1 MTATVLKEEPMRI
14 ANLAGR
20 AVLLVPNGA
29 IDIHKAS
36 GGALGPDPGSI
47 FERWDDLRPQLADLT
62 GEPVPYAETDLL
74 APVPSPRQIF
84 AIGINYAEHAA
95 EAELTAPT
103 ASGGAPV
110 TFTKFASCLTGPAG
124 RVVLPRGM
132 VDWEVELVAVIGRAA
147 HRVPAEDAWAHV
159 AGLTVGQD
167 LTERITQWS
176 GAAPQQFSLG
186 KSYPGFGPLGPAVVT
201 LDEFDD
207 PADLRIGC
215 AVNGVSMQSASTSEM
230 TLNVPELVSRLSAVL
245 PLLPGDLIFT
255 GTPAGIGATR
265 VPPVF
270 LKDGDELVSRIEGIG
285 TLRTTFGEG

>member
-1 MTATVLKEEPMRI
+1 MRI

-20 AVLLVPNGA
+20 AVLLVPDGA

-62 GEPVPYAETDLL
+62 GEHVPYAEADLL

-84 AIGINYAEHAA
+84 AIGINYEEHAA
-95 EAELTAPT
+95 EAELAAPK
-103 ASGGAPV
+103 ASESGAPV
-110 TFTKFASCLTGPAG
+110 TFTKYASCLGGPVSH
-124 RVVLPRGM
+124 VVLPQGM

-147 HRVPAEDAWAHV
+147 HRVSVEDAWAYV

-176 GAAPQQFSLG
+176 GTAPQQFSLG

-207 PADLRIGC
+207 PGDLRIGC
-215 AVNGVSMQSASTSEM
+215 EVNGVSMQSASTSEM
-230 TLNVPELVSRLSAVL
+230 TFNVPELVSRLSAVL

-270 LKDGDELVSRIEGIG
+270 LKAGDELVSRIEGIG

>member
-1 MTATVLKEEPMRI
+1 MRI

-20 AVLLVPNGA
+20 AVLLVPDGA

-36 GGALGPDPGSI
+36 GGTLGPDPGSI
-47 FERWDDLRPQLADLT
+47 FERWDDLRPQLAGLA
-62 GEPVPYAETDLL
+62 GEPVRYAEADLL

-95 EAELTAPT
+95 EAELAAPK
-103 ASGGAPV
+103 ASEAGAPV
-110 TFTKFASCLTGPAG
+110 TFTKFASCLTGPIS
-124 RVVLPRGM
+124 RVVLPQGM
-132 VDWEVELVAVIGRAA
+132 VDWEVELVAVIGRVA
-147 HRVPAEDAWAHV
+147 HRVPVEDAWTYV

-167 LTERITQWS
+167 LSERITQWS

-207 PADLRIGC
+207 PGDLQIGC
-215 AVNGVSMQSASTSEM
+215 EVNGVSMQSASTGEM
-230 TLNVPELVSRLSAVL
+230 TFDVPELVSRLSAVL

>member
-1 MTATVLKEEPMRI
+1 
-14 ANLAGR
+14 
-20 AVLLVPNGA
+20 
-29 IDIHKAS
+29 
-36 GGALGPDPGSI
+36 
-47 FERWDDLRPQLADLT
+47 
-62 GEPVPYAETDLL
+62 
-74 APVPSPRQIF
+74 
-84 AIGINYAEHAA
+84 
-95 EAELTAPT
+95 
-103 ASGGAPV
+103 
-110 TFTKFASCLTGPAG
+110 
-124 RVVLPRGM
+124 M

-147 HRVPAEDAWAHV
+147 HRVPADDAWAYV

-176 GAAPQQFSLG
+176 GSAPQQFSLG

-215 AVNGVSMQSASTSEM
+215 EVNGVSMQSASTSEM
-230 TLNVPELVSRLSAVL
+230 TFNVPELVSRLSAVL

-270 LKDGDELVSRIEGIG
+270 LKAGDELVSRIEGIG